1 MEDLSFNLNGLPD
14 EILIII
20 LKKLHNVEVL
30 YSLIGVNKRLNTI
43 AQDSIFTSHL
53 TLTNYLNDFT
63 YSFTD
68 PMLDQ
73 FCLEILPSIHH
84 KIKWL
89 YLESTSM
96 ERILLATNYPD
107 LYGLSLYDID
117 VEKAITL
124 FNDDIAFTHVNKN
137 QISSLVIDISK
148 DKNYISRQDITN
160 TIFTNIFTMF
170 TNLQYL
176 NFSPTLIWHQRLS
189 FDMVSP
195 NVLSSNLLELHVS
208 VIYFTDLLYLL
219 NECFNQLRIL
229 YVNVHRIIGRSP
241 TIHSEEKL
249 PNLRCFSLY
258 SDMRVHFYD
267 ELIVPLLNRMLNLE
281 ELDLHLRVDRYKGF
295 IDGNDLKENIINY
308 MPRLNKFTFNICLFN
323 RTSNQINLR
332 SNEDI
337 QRTFKDFKNNQIIS
351 CVDYFQEKKYS
362 YCHIYSYPYR
372 MKYYDNITNN
382 FPGGLFKYVHKVSLY
397 DEHPFEHEFFLQIAQ
412 SFPFMKELTVNNCK
426 PQKNKL
432 YNDNKDFSIIE
443 YPYLT
448 SLSLIEVHDD
458 YIEQFLLDMKIVP
471 YRALSST
478 LLFIEQTSAR
488 LEIIRVLSNSF
499 RSVLSL
505 SSNDLVHCV
514 YLCVNKVAPEYD
526 GIELGIGETI
536 IIKAIADST
545 GRTVEQLKLD
555 YKSKGD
561 LGLVAEASR
570 STQRTMFKP
579 KPLTVSFVYKKLKEI
594 AQLTWK

>member
-1 MEDLSFNLNGLPD
+1 
-14 EILIII
+14 
-20 LKKLHNVEVL
+20 
-30 YSLIGVNKRLNTI
+30 
-43 AQDSIFTSHL
+43 
-53 TLTNYLNDFT
+53 
-63 YSFTD
+63 
-68 PMLDQ
+68 
-73 FCLEILPSIHH
+73 
-84 KIKWL
+84 
-89 YLESTSM
+89 M
-96 ERILLATNYPD
+96 ERILLATNYPN
-107 LYGLSLYDID
+107 LHELSLYDID
-117 VEKAITL
+117 VEKAISL

-176 NFSPTLIWHQRLS
+176 NFGPTLIWHQRLS

-229 YVNVHRIIGRSP
+229 YVNVHQIISTSR

-351 CVDYFQEKKYS
+351 CADYFQEKKYS

-458 YIEQFLLDMKIVP
+458 YIEQFLLDMKMCLP
-471 YRALSST
+471 YNVHLYVNY
-478 LLFIEQTSAR
+478 E
-488 LEIIRVLSNSF
+488 
-499 RSVLSL
+499 SL
-505 SSNDLVHCV
+505 KNMTYNFTRDTTRINCAKIN
-514 YLCVNKVAPEYD
+514 Y
-526 GIELGIGETI
+526 G
-536 IIKAIADST
+536 
-545 GRTVEQLKLD
+545 
-555 YKSKGD
+555 
-561 LGLVAEASR
+561 
-570 STQRTMFKP
+570 
-579 KPLTVSFVYKKLKEI
+579 
-594 AQLTWK
+594 

>member
-1 MEDLSFNLNGLPD
+1 
-14 EILIII
+14 
-20 LKKLHNVEVL
+20 
-30 YSLIGVNKRLNTI
+30 
-43 AQDSIFTSHL
+43 
-53 TLTNYLNDFT
+53 
-63 YSFTD
+63 
-68 PMLDQ
+68 
-73 FCLEILPSIHH
+73 
-84 KIKWL
+84 
-89 YLESTSM
+89 M
-96 ERILLATNYPD
+96 ERILLATNYPN
-107 LYGLSLYDID
+107 LHELSLYDID
-117 VEKAITL
+117 VEKAISL

-137 QISSLVIDISK
+137 QIASLVIDISK

-351 CVDYFQEKKYS
+351 CADYFQEKKYS

-458 YIEQFLLDMKIVP
+458 YIEQFLLDMKMCLPYNVHLYIFLSLLHCCSVP
-471 YRALSST
+471 YSALSST
-478 LLFIEQTSAR
+478 LLLIEQTSAR

-526 GIELGIGETI
+526 GIEIGIGETI

-555 YKSKGD
+555 YKSKED
-561 LGLVAEASR
+561 LGLVAESR
-570 STQRTMFKP
+570 QRKSDII
-579 KPLTVSFVYKKLKEI
+579 KSLLVSCQSHEI
-594 AQLTWK
+594 RYLVR